1 MTEELRGL
9 DIPVPLY
16 ADLRGKVAVVTGGS
30 KGIGAATCRMLAENA
45 VKVVVVA
52 RGEESIAKLVRELHE
67 SGAEAIGVSA
77 DVTSTAALDHV
88 RGRTEDELGPVDLL
102 MPFAGGFSRFTPVRE
117 ITEQEWR
124 QVVDDN
130 LTSTF
135 LTIRTFLPGM
145 MERGRGAVVAM
156 SSCSG
161 RYLDKLTTASYAA
174 AKAAVLM
181 FVRHA
186 AIECGPYGV
195 RLNAVAPGTT
205 YSERLQRIMD
215 SEAVE
220 YARRL
225 SPLGR
230 MGMPEDCAAATLFLA
245 SESSSWLTGVTVD
258 VSGGRVML

>member
-1 MTEELRGL
+1 MTDQAQSL
-9 DIPVPLY
+9 DIPAPIY

-30 KGIGAATCRMLAENA
+30 KGIGAATCRMLADNGA
-45 VKVVVVA
+45 KVAVVA
-52 RGEESIAKLVRELHE
+52 RDEESIAKLVQELHV

-77 DVTSTAALDHV
+77 DVTSAAALDNV
-88 RGRTEDELGPVDLL
+88 RERTESELGAADLL
-102 MPFAGGFSRFTPVRE
+102 MPFAGGFSQFTPAWE
-117 ITEQEWR
+117 ITAEEWG
-124 QVVDDN
+124 QVLDDN

-145 MERGRGAVVAM
+145 MERRRGAVIAM
-156 SSCSG
+156 SSVSG

-174 AKAAVLM
+174 SKAAVLM
-181 FVRHA
+181 FIRHA

-205 YSERLQRIMD
+205 YSERLARIMD
-215 SEAVE
+215 DEAIE
-220 YARRL
+220 RTKGL

-245 SESSSWLTGVTVD
+245 SETSSWLTGVTID